1 MANNNVL
8 TMNVA
13 ELQKAHDR
21 NLVNIANAKEKI
33 ASGNLD
39 QRNIKNF
46 KSFVSRANQIND
58 IIEARIAKL
67 NAAE

>member
-1 MANNNVL
+1 MANNIY

-21 NLVNIANAKEKI
+21 NAKLV
-33 ASGNLD
+33 ASY
-39 QRNIKNF
+39 RAEYAEI
-46 KSFVSRANQIND
+46 VSQTYKAAVRRFIIRAEDINR

>member
-13 ELQKAHDR
+13 ELQKAHER
-21 NLVNIANAKEKI
+21 NAKLVASYRAEYAEI
-33 ASGNLD
+33 ASQTYKAAVRRFIL
-39 QRNIKNF
+39 
-46 KSFVSRANQIND
+46 RAEQIND

>member
-13 ELQKAHDR
+13 ELQKAHER
-21 NLVNIANAKEKI
+21 NAKLVASYRAEYAEI
-33 ASGNLD
+33 ASQTYKAAVRRFIL
-39 QRNIKNF
+39 
-46 KSFVSRANQIND
+46 RAEQINY

>member
-1 MANNNVL
+1 MANNIYA
-8 TMNVA
+8 MNVA
-13 ELQKAHDR
+13 ELEAALAS

>member
-21 NLVNIANAKEKI
+21 NAKLAASYRAEYAEIAN
-33 ASGNLD
+33 
-39 QRNIKNF
+39 QTY
-46 KSFVSRANQIND
+46 RAAVRRFILRAEQING

>member
-13 ELQKAHDR
+13 ELEAAFAR
-21 NLVNIANAKEKI
+21 NLVNIANAKAKI
-33 ASGNLD
+33 ASGELDARNL
-39 QRNIKNF
+39 KNF
-46 KSFVSRANQIND
+46 KRFVSRANQIND